1 MAFSRFSDDPCR
13 IEKQLQE
20 STGPGRY
27 MLNVPGNGVNMPFN
41 NDPHMR
47 LQKWG
52 ANRSDDIVMIESE
65 LFSAKRG
72 ANRDYVRDRYD
83 EHYSQK
89 ITRNNYPVVHTQTD
103 ETRATNP
110 AWTLRDKEQVNVV
123 YLPLNPQ
130 ENVEMRFSNNINT
143 RNIDRDNYS
152 RTYPVIQD
160 HDQDTHIDI
169 GDRLCTNN
177 KSCGSYG

>member
-13 IEKQLQE
+13 IEKGLQE

-41 NDPHMR
+41 LDPHMR

-52 ANRSDDIVMIESE
+52 GNRSDDIVNVESE
-65 LFSAKRG
+65 LFSISRG
-72 ANRDYVRDRYD
+72 ANRDLIGDGYDHRYAM
-83 EHYSQK
+83 K
-89 ITRNNYPVVHTQTD
+89 IGRPGYPLFHSQTD

-110 AWTLRDKEQVNVV
+110 AWTLRDMEQINVT

-130 ENVEMRFSNNINT
+130 ENVEMKFSNNLNT
-143 RNIDRDNYS
+143 RNIERDNYK
-152 RTYPVIQD
+152 RVRPVITD
-160 HDQDTHIDI
+160 HHRDSHVDI
-169 GDRLCTNN
+169 GDMLCTNN
-177 KSCGSYG
+177 NSCGRYS